1 MTEFLAIAGSGP
13 SIARQFEKLWQGLSK
28 RGLLGEVTTLTQ
40 LPEGY
45 VQNLHEV
52 HDVLRT
58 EGPVLETRL
67 PQGLKVWVVT
77 RYDEA
82 KTALT
87 DPRLAKDTRE
97 LGRLLEIHAPDGRR
111 VLDESLS
118 EHMLN
123 MDPPGH
129 TRLRKLVTKAF
140 TARRVELM
148 RPRVQEISAEL
159 IAKLN
164 DGDVV
169 DLLEVFAF
177 PLPITV
183 ICELLG
189 IPIDNREEFRDWTD
203 RLLTFGRTEDVQ
215 AAATAMAGFLYRHVS
230 EVQAAEPDD
239 TFFSALVHATE
250 SGDRLTNE
258 ELVSMAFLLL
268 VAGHE
273 TTVNLIGNAVFQ
285 LLKNPDQLQI
295 LKDRPELIPASAE
308 EFLRLEGPIN
318 LATFRYTKEPVELG
332 GVTVPADEIVVV
344 SLVSANRDAAR
355 YENPDRLDV
364 TRSAQGHVA
373 FGHGIHFCL
382 GAPLARLEFDVAM
395 TQLLARF
402 PNLTLAAEPETL
414 AWRDSTLIHGLHTLP
429 VRLA

>member
-1 MTEFLAIAGSGP
+1 M
-13 SIARQFEKLWQGLSK
+13 
-28 RGLLGEVTTLTQ
+28 TTLTQ
-40 LPEGY
+40 LPDDY
-45 VQNLHEV
+45 VQNPHEV
-52 HDVLRT
+52 HDMLRA
-58 EGPVLETRL
+58 EGPVQEVRM
-67 PQGLKVWVVT
+67 PRGLKVWLVT

-82 KTALT
+82 KIALT
-87 DPRLAKDTRE
+87 DPRVSKNVVE
-97 LGRLLEIHAPDGRR
+97 GGRLMQVHSTDPAAGR
-111 VLDESLS
+111 VLDDSLA

-123 MDPPGH
+123 MDPPHH

-140 TARRVELM
+140 TARRVEKM
-148 RPRVQEISAEL
+148 RPRVEEISAEL
-159 IAKLN
+159 IARLN

-189 IPIDNREEFRDWTD
+189 IPIDNRDEFREWSNQ
-203 RLLTFGRTEDVQ
+203 LLTFGTTEEVQ
-215 AAATAMAGFLYRHVS
+215 AAGAAMAGFLYQHVTK
-230 EVQAAEPDD
+230 VQAAEPDD
-239 TFFSALVHATE
+239 TFFSALVHATD
-250 SGDRLTNE
+250 SGDSLSTE

-273 TTVNLIGNAVFQ
+273 TTVNLIGNAVFA
-285 LLKNPDQLQI
+285 LLNNPEQLQI
-295 LKDRPELIPASAE
+295 LKDKPELIPASTE

-318 LATFRYTKEPVELG
+318 VATFRYTKEPLELG
-332 GVTVPADEIVVV
+332 DVTVPADEILMV
-344 SLVSANRDAAR
+344 SLVAANRDPER
-355 YENPDRLDV
+355 YENPDQLDV

-382 GAPLARLEFDVAM
+382 GAPLARLEFDVAL

-414 AWRDSTLIHGLHTLP
+414 AWRDSTLIRGLHTLP